1 MKPKEVAELLLEK
14 KATNIKIFDVKKITT
29 ITDYFIICSSDS
41 GPQTKALTTNIEKK
55 LKKIGIKPISIEGQD
70 KLEWVLMDY
79 ITFIVHIFSNEKRT
93 FYDLDRLW
101 GDAKITTIQD
111 KNEK

>member
-1 MKPKEVAELLLEK
+1 MEPREVTELMLEK
-14 KATNIKIFDVKKITT
+14 KATNIKIFDVKKITS

-41 GPQTKALTTNIEKK
+41 APQTRAITTNIEKK
-55 LKKIGIKPISIEGQD
+55 LKKTGIKPISIEGQE

-79 ITFIVHIFSNEKRT
+79 ITFIVHIFSDEKRK

-101 GDAKITTIQD
+101 ADAKITTIQD